1 MSATLSETSGALTP
15 NQADVKVA
23 QDSAKKLTSILSEVS
38 HPKSINILVERDDQT
53 VETIAIPVS
62 AIEVLSRLL
71 SEVGKGNAVT
81 LLPVHA
87 ELTTQ
92 QAAELLKVSRP
103 FLIERLEE
111 GTIPFRKVGT
121 HRRIL
126 LQDLLDYQRSTERNR
141 LKSLEELASQA
152 QDLKMGY

>member
-1 MSATLSETSGALTP
+1 MATTLNETRDTLTP

-23 QDSAKKLTSILSEVS
+23 QASGKKLARILNEVS
-38 HPKSINILVERDDQT
+38 HPKSIHILVERDDQT
-53 VETIAIPVS
+53 VETIAIPVL

-126 LQDLLDYQRSTERNR
+126 LQDLLDYKRSIDGNR

>member
-1 MSATLSETSGALTP
+1 MATTLNEKRDTLTP
-15 NQADVKVA
+15 NPADVKVA
-23 QDSAKKLTSILSEVS
+23 QASGKKLTRILNEVT
-38 HPKSINILVERDDQT
+38 HPKSINILVERADQT
-53 VETIAIPVS
+53 VETIAIPVL

-126 LQDLLDYQRSTERNR
+126 LQDLLDYKRSIDGNR